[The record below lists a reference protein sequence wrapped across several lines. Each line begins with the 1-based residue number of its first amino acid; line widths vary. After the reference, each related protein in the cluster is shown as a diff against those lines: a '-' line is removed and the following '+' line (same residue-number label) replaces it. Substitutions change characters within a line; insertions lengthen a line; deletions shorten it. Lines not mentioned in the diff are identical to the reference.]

1 MLTHLRKQ
9 EADDV
14 FDALLGSVAY
24 QGAQDVLW
32 VLERKPKDDLAFL
45 HIRDK
50 DAEEKTIALRFI
62 DGHWQYIGEGEE
74 YEVSRDQRKIIKIL
88 AEEKKEMGIDQIRKA
103 AEWGENKYGYLR
115 HCLWRWSKTT

>member
-1 MLTHLRKQ
+1 M
-9 EADDV
+9 
-14 FDALLGSVAY
+14 G
-24 QGAQDVLW
+24 
-32 VLERKPKDDLAFL
+32 LERKPKDDFAFL

-88 AEEKKEMGIDQIRKA
+88 AEEKREMGIDEIMKA
-103 AEWGENKYGYLR
+103 AGTG
-115 HCLWRWSKTT
+115 